1 MENIHA
7 ILKKYGVEVPADSK
21 ADFDKDVAANYK
33 TQSEFEKKLGKVE
46 GERDNYK
53 QQLDDANETLKS
65 FEGVD
70 VKTIQTQLE
79 DYKNRAENAEK
90 DYAAKLE
97 ARDFEDALKA
107 EMEGYKF
114 SSEAA
119 RKAVMSEVKAA
130 GLKLKNGKI
139 LGLNDLMD
147 SIKENDAS
155 AFVDEGNPAAKFTQR
170 MAGNGSGNPAGGDKT
185 KADIMAIKDREARR
199 AAIAENFHL
208 FGGNK

>member
-33 TQSEFEKKLGKVE
+33 TQSEFEKKLNKIE

-53 QQLDDANETLKS
+53 QQLDDANETLKG

-70 VKTIQTQLE
+70 VNTIQTQLKE
-79 DYKNRAENAEK
+79 YKDRAENAEK

-97 ARDFEDALKA
+97 ARDFEDALKT
-107 EMEGYKF
+107 EMEAYKF

-119 RKAVMSEVKAA
+119 KKAVMAEVKSA

-139 LGLNDLMD
+139 LGLGDLIE
-147 SIKENDAS
+147 SIKETDAS
-155 AFVDEGNPAAKFTQR
+155 AFVSEGDPPAKFTQR
-170 MAGNGSGNPAGGDKT
+170 IKNTSGDPAGGKT

-199 AAIAENFHL
+199 AAIAENIHL

>member
-7 ILKKYGVEVPADSK
+7 ILKKYGVEIPTDNK

-33 TQSEFEKKLGKVE
+33 TQSEFEKKLSKVE

-53 QQLDDANETLKS
+53 TQLDDAKETLKG

-79 DYKNRAENAEK
+79 EYKTRAENAEK

-97 ARDFEDALKA
+97 ARDFDDALKA
-107 EMEGYKF
+107 AFEGYKF

-119 RKAVMSEVKAA
+119 KKAVMSEVKSA
-130 GLKLKNGKI
+130 GLKLKDGKI
-139 LGLNDLMD
+139 LGFADLMD
-147 SIKENDAS
+147 SIKESDAS
-155 AFVDEGNPAAKFTQR
+155 AFVDDGNPGAKFTQR
-170 MAGNGSGNPAGGDKT
+170 MNGKGGDPAGGTMT
-185 KADIMAIKDREARR
+185 KADIMSIKDRAERR
-199 AAIAENFHL
+199 AAIAKNMHL
-208 FGGNK
+208 FNGGNE